1 MSASSGRFSALL
13 LEGLDHYRKG
23 RMMEAVRA
31 WEEAYL
37 LEPTNLR
44 AREFL
49 RSALERIHAHMGPGG
64 GGAQPAAPAPK
75 PVEQHPWLSPQ
86 SLQALHAGK
95 DAAAL
100 QAAAPAPMPIPPA
113 PRVEPVPLQRGPQD
127 FRIPEPP
134 PEPVKTPPP
143 KPAVDPQAP
152 TQAYQTRPSFLEEP
166 TRSPRPGRA
175 ETPPPLGATRPP
187 ASSPWDDGPSLA
199 IPQKEEQAYPGDETS
214 GAWNI
219 HREVLPLETVTDD
232 ETQVWM
238 RGARELVGL
247 NDFSGALELTGKVL
261 ARKPGDKE
269 AQQMHDLCEH
279 NLTLM
284 YESKIGAMD
293 ARPRIAIPPDEI
305 IWLNLD
311 PRAGFV
317 LAQIDGEVS
326 FEDLYAI
333 CGLKRLDT
341 ARILCELLEQAV
353 VSVAGQDR
361 AVAKRAMHRQ

>member
-1 MSASSGRFSALL
+1 MSAVAPSGRFSALL

-23 RMMEAVRA
+23 RMLEAVRA

-49 RSALERIHAHMGPGG
+49 RSALERIHAHMGPGREQPETAAPG
-64 GGAQPAAPAPK
+64 QPAPAAQPA
-75 PVEQHPWLSPQ
+75 HPWLPP
-86 SLQALHAGK
+86 
-95 DAAAL
+95 AAAGSKRV
-100 QAAAPAPMPIPPA
+100 A
-113 PRVEPVPLQRGPQD
+113 PRTTEAFPVPASEQKTAIYQR
-127 FRIPEPP
+127 PP
-134 PEPVKTPPP
+134 SLVTP
-143 KPAVDPQAP
+143 
-152 TQAYQTRPSFLEEP
+152 
-166 TRSPRPGRA
+166 
-175 ETPPPLGATRPP
+175 ETPASP
-187 ASSPWDDGPSLA
+187 ASQSPWDDGPSVA
-199 IPQKEEQAYPGDETS
+199 IAQEQEDSSNEAS

-219 HREVLPLETVTDD
+219 HKEALPIEAVADAETD
-232 ETQVWM
+232 VWM
-238 RGARELVGL
+238 RGARELVAL
-247 NDFSGALELTGKVL
+247 NDFSGALELLGKVL

-269 AQQMHDLCEH
+269 GQQMLDSCEH

-284 YESKIGAMD
+284 FESKIGAMEG
-293 ARPRIAIPPDEI
+293 RPAMAIPPDEV

-341 ARILCELLEQAV
+341 ARILSQLLEEGV
-353 VSVAGQDR
+353 VKIQGQDR
-361 AVAKRAMHRQ
+361 AVGKRAMHRS

>member
-1 MSASSGRFSALL
+1 MAAPTGPFSALL

-23 RMMEAVRA
+23 RMLEAVRA

-49 RSALERIHAHMGPGG
+49 RSALERIHAHMGPGRPAPAA
-64 GGAQPAAPAPK
+64 GAGQPAAQAQPP
-75 PVEQHPWLSPQ
+75 HPWLPSTP
-86 SLQALHAGK
+86 AV
-95 DAAAL
+95 
-100 QAAAPAPMPIPPA
+100 APPD
-113 PRVEPVPLQRGPQD
+113 L
-127 FRIPEPP
+127 PP
-134 PEPVKTPPP
+134 PEG
-143 KPAVDPQAP
+143 AP
-152 TQAYQTRPSFLEEP
+152 R
-166 TRSPRPGRA
+166 G
-175 ETPPPLGATRPP
+175 
-187 ASSPWDDGPSLA
+187 PWDEGPSVA
-199 IPQKEEQAYPGDETS
+199 IPQAEDPGDEAS

-219 HREVLPLETVTDD
+219 HQEALPIEAVADHETD
-232 ETQVWM
+232 VWM

-247 NDFSGALELTGKVL
+247 NDFSGALELLGKIV
-261 ARKPGDKE
+261 AQKPGDKE

-284 YESKIGAMD
+284 YESKIGSMD
-293 ARPRIAIPPDEI
+293 GRPRMAIPPDEV

-341 ARILCELLEQAV
+341 ARILCQLLEEGVMQV
-353 VSVAGQDR
+353 DGQDR
-361 AVAKRAMHRQ
+361 AVAKWAMHRS

>member
-1 MSASSGRFSALL
+1 MSAVPPSGRFSALL

-23 RMMEAVRA
+23 RMLEAVRA

-49 RSALERIHAHMGPGG
+49 RSALERIHAHMGPARVEP
-64 GGAQPAAPAPK
+64 GGAAPGPAAATLPS
-75 PVEQHPWLSPQ
+75 VHPWLPQPGASP
-86 SLQALHAGK
+86 LPFL
-95 DAAAL
+95 DA
-100 QAAAPAPMPIPPA
+100 
-113 PRVEPVPLQRGPQD
+113 
-127 FRIPEPP
+127 
-134 PEPVKTPPP
+134 
-143 KPAVDPQAP
+143 
-152 TQAYQTRPSFLEEP
+152 
-166 TRSPRPGRA
+166 
-175 ETPPPLGATRPP
+175 GATPG
-187 ASSPWDDGPSLA
+187 SGNPWDDGPSVA
-199 IPQKEEQAYPGDETS
+199 IPQAEDPGGEVS

-219 HREVLPLETVTDD
+219 HKEALPKEAVADD
-232 ETQVWM
+232 ETDIWM
-238 RGARELVGL
+238 RGARELVAL
-247 NDFSGALELTGKVL
+247 NDFSGALELLSKIL

-269 AQQMHDLCEH
+269 AQPMLESCEH

-284 YESKIGAMD
+284 FESKIGAMEG
-293 ARPRIAIPPDEI
+293 RPAMAIPPDEV

-341 ARILCELLEQAV
+341 ARILCQLLEEGV
-353 VSVAGQDR
+353 VKIEGQDR
-361 AVAKRAMHRQ
+361 AVAKRAMHRS